1 MQHQVIPVI
10 FAIFLLAKS
19 VYAQTC
25 PSPCSCSVS
34 VAQQARSLT
43 LTCSLAGQIS
53 LPDQSSIY
61 FINRVYVTN
70 SGLTSVPINICD
82 YYSNINTL
90 DVTLNSIGPALTSK
104 SLQCLQNVQILMLAY
119 NKISTIDQNTF
130 TNLPSLVILDL
141 SYNQI
146 SSIPIYLFVWPD
158 FTTRRLKNL
167 KYLYLQ
173 NNKIVTLD
181 PWFFYLQSII
191 TINLANNQISSF
203 TNNLNFYLQNGV
215 INPQLKVI
223 DNFDLSNNQIS
234 AFDDHILCRS
244 FIKIKTQK
252 RKKKI

>member
-1 MQHQVIPVI
+1 MQTK
-10 FAIFLLAKS
+10 LLSLMLTLLLIATNA
-19 VYAQTC
+19 YAQTC
-25 PSPCSCSVS
+25 PDVCTSCTVS
-34 VAQQARSLT
+34 ALQVLT
-43 LTCSLAGQIS
+43 LKCTSAGLIT
-53 LPDQSSIY
+53 LPYQ
-61 FINRVYVTN
+61 VTN
-70 SGLTSVPINICD
+70 YQITQVVASNGGLTGLPTNLCA
-82 YYSNINTL
+82 YYVYINTL
-90 DVTLNSIGPALTSK
+90 DLSSNSIGPSLSSS
-104 SLQCLQNVQILMLAY
+104 SLQCLQNLQTLNLAKNQIL
-119 NKISTIDQNTF
+119 SIDQNTF